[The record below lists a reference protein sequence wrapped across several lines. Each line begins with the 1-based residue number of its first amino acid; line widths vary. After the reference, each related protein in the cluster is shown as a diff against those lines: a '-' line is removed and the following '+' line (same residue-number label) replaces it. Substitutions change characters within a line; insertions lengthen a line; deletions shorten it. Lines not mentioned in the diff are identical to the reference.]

1 MKIMI
6 ISAVLAL
13 APVFAAAQEAAR
25 QGAGV
30 LKVTKRHQVVDG
42 DTLWD
47 LSSRYYADP
56 FKWGRIYNANMG
68 LVSNPDL
75 ILPQWELVIPGLT
88 DEIRAAAPVIPEQV
102 EEITAPPAEAGDTM
116 PHSVTAAP
124 AAPPAAAPAPAVR
137 PARDTMQNGVP
148 SGSYQKLPD
157 LSEEMPEDQKEW
169 GSFLPTKLAGPD
181 WRADGEI
188 AGLENGDS
196 DDDGLSFTGAT
207 VSVMMRS
214 GVMCKA
220 GDYLEAYKIG
230 STVTRDGK
238 IAGTEIQRVAL
249 LEVLSS
255 GGRDLKAR
263 VLDANSSVYKGLA
276 VKKK

>member
-13 APVFAAAQEAAR
+13 TPVFADAQEADR

-30 LKVTKRHQVVDG
+30 LRVTKRHQVADG

-47 LSSRYYADP
+47 LAARYYSDP
-56 FKWGRIYNANMG
+56 FKWGKIYNANMG
-68 LVSNPDL
+68 LVANPDL
-75 ILPQWELVIPGLT
+75 ILPKWELVIPGLT
-88 DEIRAAAPVIPEQV
+88 EEIKAAAPAMVEDV
-102 EEITAPPAEAGDTM
+102 EEVAAPPAEMVKEPVAVM
-116 PHSVTAAP
+116 
-124 AAPPAAAPAPAVR
+124 AAPAPAPR
-137 PARDTMQNGVP
+137 PAPPPAARSSQGL
-148 SGSYQKLPD
+148 GSYQQLPH

-169 GSFLPTKLAGPD
+169 KSFLPTRLAGPD
-181 WRADGEI
+181 WREDGSI
-188 AGLENGDS
+188 SGLEDEDS
-196 DDDGLSFTGAT
+196 VEAGLSFTGDT
-207 VSVMMRS
+207 VLVRMRS

-220 GDYLEAYKIG
+220 GDYLEVYKIG

-238 IAGTEIQRVAL
+238 VAGTEIQRVAL
-249 LEVLSS
+249 LEVVSS

-263 VLDANSSVYKGLA
+263 VLDANSSVHKGLS